1 MIDVNDLTKRYGPH
15 TALEG
20 LTFAA
25 RPGAVTGFLGPN
37 GAGKTTT
44 MRMIL
49 GLTRPDGGSALIN
62 GLPYRQLPFPARQV
76 GALLE
81 GGGAHRGLTA
91 RDHLRWLARSNGIA
105 PERVGRMLDLTGLG
119 AAAGKRVGAL
129 SLGMSQRLGLAAALL
144 GDPPVLVLD
153 EPVNG
158 LDAEGIR
165 WLRELLRTMAAEG
178 RTVFVSS
185 HLMAEMSMVADR
197 LVVVDRGRLVADAT
211 LEEFLARHARAHVQV
226 RTPEPALLAAELQR
240 AGATVQCAA
249 DSSLQV
255 TGLPAA
261 EIGRLAAARGLP
273 LDELAT
279 RTDSLEETFL
289 ALLAE
294 RNTARA

>member
-15 TALEG
+15 TAVEG

-44 MRMIL
+44 MRAIL
-49 GLTRPDGGSALIN
+49 GLTRPDGGSARIN
-62 GLPYRQLPFPARQV
+62 GLPYRHLRFPATQV

-81 GGGAHRGLTA
+81 GSGAHRGLTA
-91 RDHLRWLARSNGIA
+91 RDHLRWLARSSGIA
-105 PERVGRMLDLTGLG
+105 AERVGRVLDLTGLG
-119 AAAGKRVGAL
+119 AVAGRRVGAL

-197 LVVVDRGRLVADAT
+197 LVVIDRGRLVADAP
-211 LEEFLARHARAHVQV
+211 LEEFLARYARAHVLV
-226 RTPEPALLAAELQR
+226 RTPEPGPLAAELQR
-240 AGATVQCAA
+240 VGATVRRTG
-249 DSSLQV
+249 DGGLQV
-255 TGLPAA
+255 AGLPAA
-261 EIGRLAAARGLP
+261 EVGRLAAARGLA
-273 LDELAT
+273 LDELST

-294 RNTARA
+294 RNAVRA

>member
-1 MIDVNDLTKRYGPH
+1 MIDVNDLTKRYGRH
-15 TALEG
+15 AAVEG

-25 RPGAVTGFLGPN
+25 RPGTVTGFLGPN

-49 GLTRPDGGSALIN
+49 GLTRPDGGSALIH
-62 GLPYRQLPFPARQV
+62 GLPYRQLRFPVRQV
-76 GALLE
+76 GALME
-81 GGGAHRGLTA
+81 GGGAHPGLTA

-105 PERVGRMLDLTGLG
+105 PGRVGRMLDLTGLG

-165 WLRELLRTMAAEG
+165 WLRELLRAMAAEG
-178 RTVFVSS
+178 RTVVVSS
-185 HLMAEMSMVADR
+185 HLMAETAMVADR
-197 LVVVDRGRLVADAT
+197 LVVVDRGRLVADAP
-211 LEEFLARHARAHVQV
+211 LEEFLARHARSHVQV
-226 RTPEPALLAAELQR
+226 RTAEPASLAAELQR
-240 AGATVQCAA
+240 AGATVQRTG
-249 DSSLQV
+249 DGSLQV
-255 TGLPAA
+255 TGLATA
-261 EIGRLAAARGLP
+261 EIGRLAAARGLA
-273 LDELAT
+273 LDELGT

-294 RNTARA
+294 RNDARA

>member
-1 MIDVNDLTKRYGPH
+1 MIDVNDLTKRYGRH
-15 TALEG
+15 TVVEG

-25 RPGAVTGFLGPN
+25 RPGTVTGFLGPN

-62 GLPYRQLPFPARQV
+62 GLPYRQLRFPVRQV
-76 GALLE
+76 GTLLE

-165 WLRELLRTMAAEG
+165 RLRELLRAMAAEG
-178 RTVFVSS
+178 RTVLVSS
-185 HLMAEMSMVADR
+185 HLMAETAMVADR
-197 LVVVDRGRLVADAT
+197 LVVVDRGRLVADAP
-211 LEEFLARHARAHVQV
+211 LEEFLARHARSHVQV
-226 RTPEPALLAAELQR
+226 RTPEPASLAAELQR
-240 AGATVQCAA
+240 AGATVRRTG
-249 DSSLQV
+249 DGSLQV

-261 EIGRLAAARGLP
+261 EIGRLAAARGLA
-273 LDELAT
+273 LDELGT
-279 RTDSLEETFL
+279 RTESLEETFL
-289 ALLAE
+289 ALLAV
-294 RNTARA
+294 RSDARA